1 MPKSK
6 NNIRAYW
13 NFLIGDDKY
22 FSLESR
28 VFHSFSIIVLL
39 ICTLEVLINITI
51 NFYESAIICLVTFFV
66 HGSIFFLSRIRNNL
80 RVAILLTGFEC
91 NIFLGITYFINGGA
105 KGPIM
110 LFFISTLFLMSSIS
124 KVKQVKFW
132 VLLNVFT
139 AVSIGIIEY
148 YFPQAIINTYSSRR
162 DLFIDNISTYVVC
175 VVLVSLGIYYI
186 KSAYSKQSKRL
197 KENSTQLIN
206 SNNEKDKLFSII
218 SHDVKAPLNAIK
230 QYLEFLNEGLLT
242 PQEKSYMEGE
252 LLKTTISTQSLLE
265 NLLEW
270 SRIQIDG
277 GPIRIEYLNL
287 SETLKATLENI
298 KIMCSK
304 KNMIFITDI
313 NKDVICF
320 TNNYMIQL
328 VVRNLLNNAIK
339 FTPKGGL
346 IHIGTILEDKQC
358 KIYIKD
364 NGVGIA
370 EDKKNEIFSL
380 NVKSTVGTENES
392 GTGLGLVL
400 CKEYVDKLSGAI
412 TFESESSLG
421 TTFYV
426 TLPCKKLA

>member
-1 MPKSK
+1 LPKS
-6 NNIRAYW
+6 NNHIKAYW
-13 NFLIGDDKY
+13 NFLIGDTKY

-28 VFHSFSIIVLL
+28 VFHSFSIIVIL
-39 ICTLEVLINITI
+39 ICVIEVLINII
-51 NFYESAIICLVTFFV
+51 IHFYESAIICVIVFLVQ
-66 HGSIFFLSRIRNNL
+66 GSIFFLSRIRNNL

-91 NIFLGITYFINGGA
+91 NIFLGITYFINGGS

-148 YFPQAIINTYSSRR
+148 YFPQSIINTYSSRR

-197 KENSTQLIN
+197 KENSTQLVN
-206 SNNEKDKLFSII
+206 SNKEKDKLFSII

-230 QYLEFLNEGLLT
+230 QYLEFLSEGLLT

-252 LLKTTISTQSLLE
+252 LLKTTISTQNLLE

-277 GPIRIEYLNL
+277 GPISIEYLNL
-287 SETLKATLENI
+287 SETLKGTVENT
-298 KIMCSK
+298 KIMCAK
-304 KNMIFITDI
+304 KSIIFITDI
-313 NKDVICF
+313 NKEVICF
-320 TNNYMIQL
+320 TNSFMIQL
-328 VVRNLLNNAIK
+328 IVRNLLNNAIK
-339 FTPKGGL
+339 FTPKEGL
-346 IHIGTILEDKQC
+346 IHIGIIVEDKQC

-370 EDKKNEIFSL
+370 DDKKDEIFSL
-380 NVKSTVGTENES
+380 NVKSTAGTENES

-400 CKEYVDKLSGAI
+400 CKEYMDKLSGEI
-412 TFESESSLG
+412 TFESEPSLG

-426 TLPCKKLA
+426 TLPYKKLA